1 MAEFGNKSCTGWVQR
16 FNESKLHPGLISDL
30 MISSDDLAFFH
41 VLAKSA
47 TLAECARKLDVTP
60 PAVTQ
65 RLRALEARI
74 GIRLI
79 ERSGRRISLTDEGAL
94 VASHGT
100 VVVDAMEALSEA
112 LADRKKAVSGHLR
125 IAAPH
130 GFGRIHVAP
139 VLDAFSRAHPGVTVS
154 LALSDHPGAQVVET
168 SDVIVHIGAP
178 GAMNQI
184 VTTLAP
190 NRRILCASPDYLAKA
205 SPIESPSDLMRHR
218 CLVVRENDEDV
229 TLWRFLHPSRGP
241 ETVRIHP
248 AMCSNDGA
256 VVREWAMAGQGVAV
270 RSEWNVAAD
279 LAAGRL
285 KQVLPSWETPPADVV
300 AMLGTRFGRS
310 ARTTAFLALLRQS
323 LAPPPWRRKVVR

>member
-1 MAEFGNKSCTGWVQR
+1 
-16 FNESKLHPGLISDL
+16 
-30 MISSDDLAFFH
+30 MISSDDLHFFN

-47 TLAECARKLDVTP
+47 SLADAARKLDVTP

-65 RLRALEARI
+65 RLRALEERI

-79 ERSGRRISLTDEGAL
+79 DRSGRKMTLTDEGAL

-100 VVVDAMEALSEA
+100 IVADAMEALSEA

-125 IAAPH
+125 VAAPH
-130 GFGRIHVAP
+130 GFGRLHVAP
-139 VLDAFSRAHPGVTVS
+139 VVDAFAKAHPGVTVT
-154 LALSDHPGAQVVET
+154 LDLSDHPGAQLVES
-168 SDVIVHIGAP
+168 SDVIIHIGPP
-178 GAMNQI
+178 GPLNQI

-190 NRRILCASPDYLAKA
+190 NQRILCASPDYLADA
-205 SPIESPSDLMRHR
+205 APVQSPTDLMRHR

-229 TLWRFLHPSRGP
+229 TLWRFLHASREP
-241 ETVRIHP
+241 ETVRIRP
-248 AMCSNDGA
+248 TMCSNDGA
-256 VVREWAMAGQGVAV
+256 VVRDWALAGQGVAI

-285 KQVLPSWETPPADVV
+285 KRVLPSWELPPADVV

-310 ARTTAFLALLRQS
+310 ARTTAFLAMLRQS
-323 LAPPPWRRKVVR
+323 LSPAPWRRKTVR

>member
-1 MAEFGNKSCTGWVQR
+1 
-16 FNESKLHPGLISDL
+16 
-30 MISSDDLAFFH
+30 MIKSDDLAFFN

-79 ERSGRRISLTDEGAL
+79 DRSGHKITLTDEGAL

-100 VVVDAMEALSEA
+100 IVADAMEALSEA
-112 LADRKKAVSGHLR
+112 LSDRKKAVRGHLR
-125 IAAPH
+125 VAAPH

-139 VLDAFSRAHPGVTVS
+139 VLDAFARAHPGVTVT
-154 LALSDHPGAQVVET
+154 LELSDFPGSRLVDT
-168 SDVIVHIGAP
+168 CDVIVHIGPP
-178 GAMNQI
+178 GALNQI

-190 NRRILCASPDYLAKA
+190 NRRILCASPDYIANA
-205 SPIESPSDLMRHR
+205 EPIRSPSDLMRHR

-229 TLWRFLHPSRGP
+229 TLWRFLHPSREP

-248 AMCSNDGA
+248 TMCSNDGA
-256 VVREWAMAGQGVAV
+256 VVREWAIAGQGIAI
-270 RSEWNVAAD
+270 RSEWNVAGD
-279 LAAGRL
+279 LAARRL
-285 KQVLPSWETPPADVV
+285 KRVLPAWEVPEADVV

-310 ARTTAFLALLRQS
+310 ARTTAFLAMLRQS
-323 LAPPPWRRKVVR
+323 LSPPPWRRKTGR

>member
-1 MAEFGNKSCTGWVQR
+1 
-16 FNESKLHPGLISDL
+16 
-30 MISSDDLAFFH
+30 MITSDDLRFFN

-47 TLAECARKLDVTP
+47 TLAESARKLDVTP

-65 RLRALEARI
+65 RLRALEERI

-79 ERSGRRISLTDEGAL
+79 DRSGRKISLTDEGAL

-100 VVVDAMEALSEA
+100 IVADAMEALTEA
-112 LADRKKAVSGHLR
+112 LAHRKKAVGGHLR

-130 GFGRIHVAP
+130 GFGRLHVAP
-139 VLDAFSRAHPGVTVS
+139 VVDAFARTHPAVTVT
-154 LALSDHPGAQVVET
+154 LDLSDHPGAQLVATCDVV
-168 SDVIVHIGAP
+168 IHIGPSAHL
-178 GAMNQI
+178 NQV

-190 NRRILCASPDYLAKA
+190 NRRILCASPDYLANADAIK
-205 SPIESPSDLMRHR
+205 SPADLMRHR

-229 TLWRFLHPSRGP
+229 TLWRFLHASKEP

-248 AMCSNDGA
+248 TMCSNDGA
-256 VVREWAMAGQGVAV
+256 VVREWAIAGQGVAT
-270 RSEWNVAAD
+270 RSEWNVAGD

-285 KQVLPSWETPPADVV
+285 KRVLPTWEVPPADVV

-310 ARTTAFLALLRQS
+310 ARTTAFLAMLRQS
-323 LAPPPWRRKVVR
+323 LSPVPWRRKGVR

>member
-1 MAEFGNKSCTGWVQR
+1 
-16 FNESKLHPGLISDL
+16 
-30 MISSDDLAFFH
+30 MITSDDLRFFN

-47 TLAECARKLDVTP
+47 TLAESARKLDVTP

-65 RLRALEARI
+65 RLRALEERI

-79 ERSGRRISLTDEGAL
+79 DRSGRKISLTDEGAL

-100 VVVDAMEALSEA
+100 IVADAMEALTEA
-112 LADRKKAVSGHLR
+112 LAHRKKAVGGHLR

-130 GFGRIHVAP
+130 GFGRLHVAP
-139 VLDAFSRAHPGVTVS
+139 VVDAFARTHPAVTVT
-154 LALSDHPGAQVVET
+154 LDLSDHPGAQLVATCDVV
-168 SDVIVHIGAP
+168 IHIGPSAHL
-178 GAMNQI
+178 NQV

-190 NRRILCASPDYLAKA
+190 NRRILCASPDYLANADAIK
-205 SPIESPSDLMRHR
+205 SPADLMRHR

-229 TLWRFLHPSRGP
+229 TLWRFLHASKEP

-248 AMCSNDGA
+248 TMCSNDGA
-256 VVREWAMAGQGVAV
+256 VVREWAIAGQGVAI
-270 RSEWNVAAD
+270 RSEWNVAGD

-285 KQVLPSWETPPADVV
+285 KRVLPAWEVPAADVV

-310 ARTTAFLALLRQS
+310 ARTTAFVAMLRQS
-323 LAPPPWRRKVVR
+323 LSPVPWRRRAIR